1 MQNLS
6 YQAVQDVLAGNESVV
21 SAAEAHGVLAGML
34 CASAD
39 VDTEHWLE
47 LVFADAREGLSE
59 AECRLMLDL
68 DDETRRSL
76 DEIDF
81 SFQLF
86 LPDDEALLSERAEAL
101 SEWCQGFLYGL
112 GQVSSDE
119 DWVGESAEVLRDLS
133 EISRLDPS
141 ASGEN
146 EEQALVEISEFVR
159 LGVQM
164 IRGER
169 LSKPS
174 GSKYLH

>member
-6 YQAVQDVLAGNESVV
+6 YQAVQDVLAGQEGVA

-34 CASAD
+34 CASAN
-39 VDTEHWLE
+39 VDAEHWLE
-47 LVFADAREGLSE
+47 LVFADAREDLGE
-59 AECRLMLDL
+59 AERRLMLDL
-68 DDETRRSL
+68 DDATRRSL
-76 DEIDF
+76 DAIDF

-112 GQVSSDE
+112 GQMSSDE
-119 DWVGESAEVLRDLS
+119 AWGGESAEVLRDLS
-133 EISRLDPS
+133 EISRLDSS

-146 EEQALVEISEFVR
+146 EEQAFVEISEFVR
-159 LGVQM
+159 LGIQM

-174 GSKYLH
+174 VSKHLH